1 MGGSRA
7 RRADGRLGQRRRS
20 ARADGRRKAIDEH
33 AREQAYD
40 QVIVGYLLQIAEEIK
55 VSQGKEAAA
64 LQRRV
69 SKMVSALNP
78 ETLKRLLDMGGD
90 THQRRRFVLD
100 AAQGMT
106 VEAVVDLVQ
115 AAADADGQSVSN
127 SFIRM
132 LSKLALHARGDDGG
146 GRRALAEG
154 ALREQVTRLL
164 GRWSEN
170 DPNPMTYRLAL
181 EHLSRT
187 APADA
192 SIAIPN
198 FCEPE

>member
-55 VSQGKEAAA
+55 VSQGKEAIA

-90 THQRRRFVLD
+90 VHQRRRFVLD

-106 VEAVVDLVQ
+106 VEAVVDLVK
-115 AAADADGQSVSN
+115 AAAEAEQRQVSN

-132 LSKLALHARGDDGG
+132 LSKLALHARKNEQGN
-146 GRRALAEG
+146 RRALAEG
-154 ALREQVTRLL
+154 ALRDQVSRLL
-164 GRWSEN
+164 GQWSDN
-170 DPNPMTYRLAL
+170 DPNPISYRLAL
-181 EHLSRT
+181 EHVSRT
-187 APADA
+187 APT
-192 SIAIPN
+192 
-198 FCEPE
+198 E